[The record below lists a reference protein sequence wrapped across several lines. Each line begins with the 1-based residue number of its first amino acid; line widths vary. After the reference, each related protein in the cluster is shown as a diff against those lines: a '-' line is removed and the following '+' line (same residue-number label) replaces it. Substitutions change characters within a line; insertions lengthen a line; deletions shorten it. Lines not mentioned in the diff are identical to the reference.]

1 MVASILVVDDDAN
14 MRELLAL
21 HLRNAGYDVQTAN
34 DGIEGGYGVLRNRPD
49 LIISDVNMPYMDGFE
64 FIAAVRT
71 EAAMRNIPVIFLTSA
86 AEGESRGRELGAVG
100 YVPKPV
106 LADRLLAIVA
116 QHVSGG
122 RQPIG

>member
-1 MVASILVVDDDAN
+1 M
-14 MRELLAL
+14 
-21 HLRNAGYDVQTAN
+21 RNAGYDVQTAN

-86 AEGESRGRELGAVG
+86 AAGESRGRELGAVG

-106 LADRLLAIVA
+106 LADQLLSIVA

>member
-71 EAAMRNIPVIFLTSA
+71 EAAMRDIPVIFLTSA

-106 LADRLLAIVA
+106 LADQLLSIVA